1 MAAIPAI
8 MRGAIFMPDGSVEM
22 RDVPTSAPEAGGVLL
37 RVRACG
43 ICGSDLH
50 GLRGAWPPRPYP
62 VGHEIAGE
70 VVAAGPGSGVAVGDH
85 VAVEPTIGCGR
96 CRYCESGNY
105 NHCLALRFVGGSLP
119 GGYAEY
125 VGVPLAQNVHRLPKG
140 LPWDVAAMT
149 EPLAVGV
156 HALRLSE
163 ISYGMSVA
171 VVGGG
176 TIGLLALAAAR
187 AMGATKTAMLAKY
200 PHQAE
205 HARRLGAG
213 LVALTE
219 EPDATQRL
227 AAELGGGA
235 DVVVEAVGARS
246 NAPQQSLELVRK
258 MGTVVLTGVF
268 TGPVQLDAGKIVGK
282 EARVL
287 GSNCY
292 GASIAQ
298 RRDFQITVDLLAS
311 GAVDAGAVITH
322 RYPLAEAPA
331 AFATSLDK
339 RSGVVKAVLMME

>member
-1 MAAIPAI
+1 MAAIPAT
-8 MRGAIFMPDGSVEM
+8 MRGAIFLPDGGVEM
-22 RDVPTSAPEAGGVLL
+22 RDVPMSEPEAGGVML

-50 GLRGAWPPRPYP
+50 GLRGAWPPRPFP

-70 VVAAGPGSGVAVGDH
+70 VIAAGPGSGVAVGDH

-96 CRYCESGNY
+96 CRYCEGGNY
-105 NHCLALRFVGGSLP
+105 NHCLELRFVGGSLP

-125 VGVPLAQNVHRLPKG
+125 VTVPLARNLHRLPSE

-156 HALRLSE
+156 HALRLAGVAC
-163 ISYGMSVA
+163 GMSVA

-187 AMGATKTAMLAKY
+187 AMGATRTTLLAKY

-205 HARRLGAG
+205 RAERLGAD

-219 EPDATQRL
+219 DTDATARL
-227 AAELGGGA
+227 SAALDGGA
-235 DVVVEAVGARS
+235 DVVIEAVGARS

-268 TGPVQLDAGKIVGK
+268 TGPVQLEANKIVGK

-292 GASIAQ
+292 SASIAQ
-298 RRDFQITVDLLAS
+298 RRDFQITVDLLAR
-311 GAVDAGAVITH
+311 GAVDAAAVITH
-322 RYPLAEAPA
+322 RYPLSEAPA